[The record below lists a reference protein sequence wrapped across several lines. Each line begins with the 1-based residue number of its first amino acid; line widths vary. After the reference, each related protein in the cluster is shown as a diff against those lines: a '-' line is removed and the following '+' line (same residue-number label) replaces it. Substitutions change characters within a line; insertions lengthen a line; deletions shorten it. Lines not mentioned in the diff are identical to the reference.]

1 MDNGLHV
8 LQEDDLAEVYEEL
21 HGTEAK
27 WKSIGIHLKLPYSCL
42 EEIGKEHKGNN
53 EECSLKMQITW
64 LRSKK
69 ATWRSLVEA
78 LKKSSVGCED
88 KARDI
93 ERKRLSRTNTGDSD
107 VPRNN
112 DSSLV
117 SRPFYEVN

>member
-1 MDNGLHV
+1 MDDSG

-27 WKSIGIHLKLPYSCL
+27 WKSIGIHLKLPISCL

-53 EECSLKMQITW
+53 EECSLQMQVAW
-64 LRSKK
+64 LRSKT

-78 LKKSSVGCED
+78 LKKSSVGYED

-93 ERKRLSRTNTGDSD
+93 ERTRLSRDNAGAQ
-107 VPRNN
+107 NLMLLEIWHAAC
-112 DSSLV
+112 SLI
-117 SRPFYEVN
+117 SIHPTP